1 MGFFSKVKKKIKKA
15 IPKEIA
21 PFLPALASIYGGPA
35 LAGLFGGGP
44 LGGGIG
50 AFLADAATQELT
62 SDRTRLESALVSGI
76 FGAARGATPNSKLMA
91 TEDVARKGRMSSNV
105 ASRTAPSSK
114 LLTGDAYT
122 AAFDELRP
130 LEKALEGSK
139 AFARAGTNPFSIAGA
154 SSISTQASPKLGY
167 NEVERYNKEMAA
179 RAAENARLQGLSYE
193 ESLGYA
199 RNYYFGS
206 NPDASEEDFNSF
218 MDYYNSDLNNPSLA
232 NGGRVGFEEGGGGG
246 GGSEYAGV
254 ERKGPMND
262 PNNPNYFN
270 PAIMRPQG
278 KGQTEAYVQYI
289 QNLPKD
295 DPRKIEQITKG
306 LGAGAPFVPPPER
319 DPLRPPM
326 FATPG
331 EQIPNPDYQIG
342 IPDVRTFEPGPFVPT
357 APEPTVS
364 EPVDYAANMSS
375 GVMALLQNPALM
387 QFISSGDYMPQ
398 FNQGGRVGFANG
410 TSMPPGK
417 PGELDSISD
426 ISLNMQA
433 FYDKYPE
440 AQVGSYIN
448 ENRYKSEKIEKLE
461 NKLNEIIDMR
471 KRTAD
476 RSRDSE
482 NMGMP
487 SLMERV
493 LEKEIMNLYFERER
507 DDIRK
512 SEQQKRDEIKE
523 MQRGEAAE
531 KEKAFRDYYNNLN
544 RYVRPGRAMGGMMNA
559 GMMDRPNFNYGS
571 GRQTPQG
578 DPIAPNV
585 PPGMQMD
592 LRQGG
597 FIELGTKPRADDVPA
612 MVGKDEFVLNDRA
625 VAGIGKM
632 LTGKPD
638 PRAGARALY
647 DVQEQ
652 MEAIV

>member
-1 MGFFSKVKKKIKKA
+1 MGIFSKIKNKIRKA
-15 IPKEIA
+15 IPKEVA
-21 PFLPALASIYGGPA
+21 PFLPAIASIYGGPM
-35 LAGLFGGGP
+35 LASMFGGMNPILAQG
-44 LGGGIG
+44 LG
-50 AFLADAATQELT
+50 AALADAGTQELT
-62 SDRTRLESALVSGI
+62 SDRTRLESSLFSGI
-76 FGAARGATPNSKLMA
+76 MGGLRGSTGAYGSGRGVRDLSSPSFAIQKG
-91 TEDVARKGRMSSNV
+91 TEGY
-105 ASRTAPSSK
+105 K
-114 LLTGDAYT
+114 LLSGG
-122 AAFDELRP
+122 
-130 LEKALEGSK
+130 EKALQG
-139 AFARAGTNPFSIAGA
+139 AQNFAMAPTGERGIDPGLFSISGA
-154 SSISTQASPKLGY
+154 SSVATTASPKLGY

-232 NGGRVGFEEGGGGG
+232 NGGRVGFQEGGGGG

-254 ERKGPMND
+254 ERMGPMND
-262 PNNPNYFN
+262 PNNPRYFN
-270 PAIMRPQG
+270 PATMRPEG

-306 LGAGAPFVPPPER
+306 LGAGAAFVPPPER
-319 DPLRPPM
+319 DPLRPPR

-331 EQIPNPDYQIG
+331 EQIPNPIE
-342 IPDVRTFEPGPFVPT
+342 IPDVGPFEPKPFT
-357 APEPTVS
+357 PTVS

-387 QFISSGDYMPQ
+387 QFVSSGDYMPQ

-417 PGELDSISD
+417 PGALDSISD

-433 FYDKYPE
+433 FYDEYPE

-493 LEKEIMNLYFERER
+493 LEKEIMNLYFEREK

-523 MQRGEAAE
+523 MQQAEAAE

-544 RYVRPGRAMGGMMNA
+544 RYARPGRAMGGMMNA

-592 LRQGG
+592 LRPGG